1 MRILSIAALVLAL
14 AASAAAAKPFGK
26 PRTLG
31 TTPLA
36 YDYSVLFP
44 ADGPHG
50 GVAIYATGEKRVGL
64 KITQRLFITRVE
76 GNGRTHGVTTT
87 PAHAPGRYSDGGPP
101 YVDLAVGPDWR
112 MLTEERRA
120 TRIIGIFDVYGI
132 QIAPNGHRVAAHRVG
147 PDYDASP
154 FFNSNSR
161 GDAIAAFGEGFSV
174 ARAAGRFV
182 RAPKAL
188 RKHGD
193 YLPDVAADGS
203 LYEWRVTAN
212 DGRSIARSSSGRR
225 WGRAQSVSSRPGVDF
240 HEMASSPAGDA
251 LLVYGTGDGL
261 HVTTIIARW
270 SRHGRGFGPPVNITS
285 GLDADPFSVSA
296 EAIPG
301 GGFAVLWRDPDGGDH
316 LMRASRPGGRFHGAL
331 SWTPPKPAEYGSML
345 PLRDGRTVV
354 VWEVRDP
361 NLVKQ
366 DKLKAAVIDAHGR
379 VGRAQTIALSARGR
393 ALGGTAL
400 HRLGGNRAALVWTE
414 TYRGK
419 KHLRVAFTRP

>member
-1 MRILSIAALVLAL
+1 VRILTFAVLMLAL
-14 AASAAAAKPFGK
+14 SASAAIAKPFGK

-31 TTPLA
+31 TTPIA
-36 YDYSVLFP
+36 YDYSSLFS

-50 GVAIYATGEKRVGL
+50 GVAIYATGEKQVGL
-64 KITQRLFITRVE
+64 KITQRLFITRIE

-87 PAHAPGRYSDGGPP
+87 PARAPGRYYDGGPP
-101 YVDLAVGPDWR
+101 YLDLAVGPHWR

-120 TRIIGIFDVYGI
+120 TRTYGIFDTYGV

-147 PDYDASP
+147 PDSDASP
-154 FFNSNSR
+154 FFNTNSR
-161 GDAIAAFGEGFSV
+161 GDAIAAFGDGFSM

-193 YLPDVAADGS
+193 FIPDVAADGS

-261 HVTTIIARW
+261 NFTTIIARW
-270 SRHGRGFGPPVNITS
+270 SRRGHAFGPPVNITT
-285 GLDADPFSVSA
+285 GLHADPFSVSA
-296 EAIPG
+296 EAIPH
-301 GGFAVLWRDPDGGDH
+301 GGFAVLWRDADGGVH
-316 LMRASRPGGRFHGAL
+316 LVRASRPGGPFRGAL
-331 SWTPPKPAEYGSML
+331 SWTPPKSSAFGTML

-354 VWEVRDP
+354 VWEIHDP
-361 NLVKQ
+361 DLVKP
-366 DKLKAAVIDAHGR
+366 DKLKAAVINANR
-379 VGRAQTIALSARGR
+379 KVGPAQTIAVSARNLGFGI
-393 ALGGTAL
+393 ALR
-400 HRLGGNRAALVWTE
+400 RLGGNRAALVWTE
-414 TYRGK
+414 RQGK
-419 KHLRVAFTRP
+419 KKRIRVAFTRR